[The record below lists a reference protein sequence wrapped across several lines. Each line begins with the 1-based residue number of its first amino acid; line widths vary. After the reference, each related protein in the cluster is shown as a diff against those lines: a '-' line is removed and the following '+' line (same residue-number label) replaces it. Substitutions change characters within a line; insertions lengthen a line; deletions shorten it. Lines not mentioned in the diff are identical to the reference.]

1 MQLKFGEIYKRKEL
15 HDHFGGNRQSGI
27 SAPAK
32 FPVIFLINS
41 SGGDENGYEDG
52 WMEDKKTYLYSGE
65 GRYNDQKL
73 TRGNLQICEH
83 VQRGKRLYLF
93 EETTDTYIKLIGE
106 FYFIDYIES
115 QGLDFNKQ
123 NRLIYQFILGLK
135 QKNEVLLTSPKE
147 PKAVEE
153 TYKKPNKT
161 ERKGLVTSRV
171 GQGLYRR
178 DLLNKFQNKCAV
190 TGAELKEILIASHIV
205 PWKDSSDEERRD
217 VNNGILLSPTYDAL
231 FDKHL
236 ISFDDSGSI
245 IISSKIKN
253 LVNVLG
259 IDPNAKIKVDDEMK
273 NYLTKHR
280 EQFREILE
288 N

>member
-1 MQLKFGEIYKRKEL
+1 M
-15 HDHFGGNRQSGI
+15 
-27 SAPAK
+27 
-32 FPVIFLINS
+32 
-41 SGGDENGYEDG
+41 
-52 WMEDKKTYLYSGE
+52 
-65 GRYNDQKL
+65 
-73 TRGNLQICEH
+73 QICEH

-153 TYKKPNKT
+153 IYKKPNKA

-190 TGAELKEILIASHIV
+190 TGSDFKEILIASHIV

-253 LVNVLG
+253 LVNVLE
-259 IDPNAKIKVDDEMK
+259 IDPNAKVKVDDEMK